1 MTHLNIEKQFL
12 QCVRNGNCADVR
24 DLLEHSVVAP
34 EIWQEA
40 FDHSIAEDNVFMI
53 QTLMENIDINSIS
66 QDTAVVCVAH
76 RLDSVV
82 DQIVQNSDLN
92 HQVRQQLAFVI
103 SISAMAGEDV
113 SYVHESLAYMDQ
125 RVSAVQKHAIE
136 QQLDSHYS
144 GAAPKRL

>member
-1 MTHLNIEKQFL
+1 MARPNIEKQFL
-12 QCVRNGNCADVR
+12 QSVHNGNCADVR
-24 DLLEHSVVAP
+24 GLLEHTVVAP
-34 EIWQEA
+34 EIWQQA
-40 FDHSIAEDNVFMI
+40 FDHSVAKDDVFMI
-53 QTLMENIDINSIS
+53 QTLMENIDINNIS

-82 DQIVQNSDLN
+82 DQIVQHSDLN
-92 HQVRQQLAFVI
+92 NQVRQQLAFVI

-125 RVSAVQKHAIE
+125 RVSAVQKHTIE
-136 QQLDSHYS
+136 QQLDSHHS

>member
-24 DLLEHSVVAP
+24 DLLERTVVAP
-34 EIWQEA
+34 EIWQQA
-40 FDHSIAEDNVFMI
+40 FDHSIAEDNVSMI

-125 RVSAVQKHAIE
+125 RVSAVQKHTIE
-136 QQLDSHYS
+136 QHLDSHHS